1 MYEEFEF
8 QIKIKSLVLFLVQF
22 PIPKFI
28 REFLFEN
35 ELDFSI
41 GVSYHNWIL
50 QFFPLNVNLASFK

>member
-1 MYEEFEF
+1 MYEEFEI
-8 QIKIKSLVLFLVQF
+8 QIKIKSLVLFLVHF

-28 REFLFEN
+28 REFLSEN

-41 GVSYHNWIL
+41 GVSYHNWNL